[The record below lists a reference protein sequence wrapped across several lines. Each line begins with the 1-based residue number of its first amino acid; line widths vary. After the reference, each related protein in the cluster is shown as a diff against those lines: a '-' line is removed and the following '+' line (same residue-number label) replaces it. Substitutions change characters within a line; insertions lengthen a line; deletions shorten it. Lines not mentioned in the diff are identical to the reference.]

1 MMCSPSSRQRK
12 SKNNSMY
19 YKRHPVIV
27 VQDAFVYLYNKKFK
41 SKRSA
46 WLSSP
51 VQESTIIR
59 VHRII
64 YSVLPAPE
72 GIKALEAMLDLEN
85 D

>member
-1 MMCSPSSRQRK
+1 L
-12 SKNNSMY
+12 Y
-19 YKRHPVIV
+19 HV
-27 VQDAFVYLYNKKFK
+27 FVDFSIEVFRGALYNKKFK

-59 VHRII
+59 AHRII